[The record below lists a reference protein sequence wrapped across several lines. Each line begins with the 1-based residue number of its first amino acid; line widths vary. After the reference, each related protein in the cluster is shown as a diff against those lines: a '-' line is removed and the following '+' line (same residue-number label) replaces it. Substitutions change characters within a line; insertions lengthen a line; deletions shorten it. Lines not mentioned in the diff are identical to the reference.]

1 MKKVVSKTVGVILL
15 ALSLTTMS
23 ANAQTNNSKEVEV
36 VNKMFQAFG
45 TGNMEALKSTL
56 SDTSVWVY
64 YGSDLIAY
72 SGTYKGKEEVVR
84 FIGNIVSSVDI
95 LDFKVEQIISNGKT
109 VVVLGSE
116 KQKIK
121 KNSKILEQNWV
132 QVYTVENGLIT
143 KMDEYANTAY
153 SEKLF
158 KKSRSNFQICLP
170 KLP

>member
-45 TGNMEALKSTL
+45 TGNMEALKLTL

-64 YGSDLIAY
+64 YGSDLIPY

-109 VVVLGSE
+109 VVVLVSE

-158 KKSRSNFQICLP
+158 KK
-170 KLP
+170 

>member
-45 TGNMEALKSTL
+45 TGNMEALKLTL

-64 YGSDLIAY
+64 YGSDFIPY

-158 KKSRSNFQICLP
+158 KK
-170 KLP
+170 

>member
-1 MKKVVSKTVGVILL
+1 MNKTIGLILV
-15 ALSLTTMS
+15 AFTLSTMS
-23 ANAQTNNSKEVEV
+23 ANAQNNNSQEVEV

-45 TGNMEALKSTL
+45 TGNMEALKLTL
-56 SDTSVWVY
+56 SDSTVWNY
-64 YGSDLIAY
+64 NGSKLIPY

-116 KQKIK
+116 KQKVK
-121 KNSKILEQNWV
+121 KNGKILEQKWV
-132 QVYTVENGLIT
+132 QVYTVENGLIS
-143 KMDEYANTAY
+143 KMEEFANTAY

-158 KKSRSNFQICLP
+158 KK
-170 KLP
+170 

>member
-15 ALSLTTMS
+15 ALSLITMS

-64 YGSDLIAY
+64 YGSDLIPY

-158 KKSRSNFQICLP
+158 KK
-170 KLP
+170 